1 MAFSEALQS
10 KVLDVL
16 RTGGTEVTV
25 FLVTGVRLVGR
36 IVAHD
41 AYSLALTGHG
51 GGLQLIY
58 KHAVTTL
65 VPSSPLSLYDPSSS
79 GDKASSAAA
88 PAGPAPVRP
97 AAAPPKKMKLVR
109 QGTRLSLAAEE

>member
-79 GDKASSAAA
+79 ADRTAAAA
-88 PAGPAPVRP
+88 PVAPAPARP
-97 AAAPPKKMKLVR
+97 ADPPKKLKLVR